1 MTALFHPVGL
11 PVVGTI
17 KNRLLCLSSSVTRCD
32 TRLLQPARLWSLVPS
47 GPLWRLCT
55 CCAIVTIMYV
65 LCCVVA
71 VMIVMLQCV
80 VRVSPSLVD
89 HSLPASQCARCS
101 SHTSLH
107 VWHKS
112 VNRSAHPAPMHRSV
126 PFLTH
131 PPQASPTS
139 LTHSRTQLTHTTAT
153 HAHTRPLARLLARP
167 QIPAS
172 VTTA

>member
-11 PVVGTI
+11 AVVGAI
-17 KNRLLCLSSSVTRCD
+17 KNRLLCFSSPVTRCD

-112 VNRSAHPAPMHRSV
+112 VNRSAHPVRSLFITHIASSVAQVCQQKRAPSALVVHHTHR
-126 PFLTH
+126 FKCGT
-131 PPQASPTS
+131 TS
-139 LTHSRTQLTHTTAT
+139 LSIE
-153 HAHTRPLARLLARP
+153 AHTQRPCITVFHP
-167 QIPAS
+167 
-172 VTTA
+172 